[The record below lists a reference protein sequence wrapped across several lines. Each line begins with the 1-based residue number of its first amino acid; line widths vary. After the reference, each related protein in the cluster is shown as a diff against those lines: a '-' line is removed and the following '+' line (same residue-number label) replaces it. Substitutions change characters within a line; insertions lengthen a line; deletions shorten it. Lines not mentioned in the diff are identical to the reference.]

1 MTASTWLPYK
11 FFSLARR
18 HPLFLNTLV
27 KQSSV
32 DRSAVNLLTDL
43 QSTMKPEELLAI
55 FHQHIRYCLP
65 ICGLTFTHLE
75 GVLSSALFEKG
86 AESVCEKMLIEG
98 QEIGTLDIEFE
109 QTLSSAQKKVLTIL
123 INVLAFPLKNS
134 LAYQAMKT
142 LALVDSLT
150 GLANRNQFDM
160 SFKNMMHRNHN
171 QSHSFA
177 MMVLD
182 LDNFK
187 WVNDTFGHQMGDLVL
202 MSFAKVLKRCS
213 REHDAVFRFG
223 GDEFTL
229 LLDQATQQ
237 TIPDI
242 ANRIRDAVLEDR
254 LLAQFKV
261 TCSIGCASYQKGDEM
276 SNVFERADLAL
287 YRAKENG
294 KNGFELSENEK
305 LTY

>member
-1 MTASTWLPYK
+1 MTANTWLPYK
-11 FFSLARR
+11 FFSLART
-18 HPLFLNTLV
+18 HPLFLNTLI
-27 KQSSV
+27 KQSSA
-32 DRSAVNLLTDL
+32 DRSAINLLTDL
-43 QSTMKPEELLAI
+43 QSTMKPDELLAI
-55 FHQHIRYCLP
+55 FHQHVRYYLP

-75 GVLSSALFEKG
+75 GMFSSALFEKG
-86 AESVCEKMLIEG
+86 TQSVSEKILIEG
-98 QEIGTLDIEFE
+98 QEVGTLDIEFE
-109 QTLSSAQKKVLTIL
+109 QTLSTAQKKVLTIL
-123 INVLAFPLKNS
+123 INALAFPLKNS
-134 LAYQAMKT
+134 LAYQAMTK

-150 GLANRNQFDM
+150 GLANRNQFEM
-160 SFKNMMHRNHN
+160 SFKNMAHRSHQ
-171 QSHSFA
+171 QSHHFA
-177 MMVLD
+177 MLVLD

-213 REHDAVFRFG
+213 RENDGVFRFG

-242 ANRIRDAVLEDR
+242 ASRIRDAVLEDR

-276 SNVFERADLAL
+276 SSVFERADLAL

-294 KNGFELSENEK
+294 KNGFELSEFEK